1 LPNPTRRASD
11 PAARRLSLYL
21 RGLEELAREGRDS
34 TSSVELAGLCGISA
48 AQLRKDLSQFGSFG
62 KRGFGYPVGELIPR
76 LREILGLTR
85 NWKVVLAGA
94 GGLGNALAA
103 YPGFSERGFD
113 IVAVVDSD
121 PAKVGQACGSVA
133 IRGADDLEDAIRSE
147 DAELLILAVPAHAA
161 QDLAERGV
169 RAGVR
174 GILNFAPV
182 RLNVPPTVPVNAV
195 NLGLE
200 LEALAFVLA
209 GRTTLR

>member
-1 LPNPTRRASD
+1 MPNPTRRASD
-11 PAARRLSLYL
+11 PAARRLALYL

-48 AQLRKDLSQFGSFG
+48 AQLRKDLSQVGSFG

-113 IVAVVDSD
+113 IVAVVDSQK
-121 PAKVGQACGSVA
+121 A
-133 IRGADDLEDAIRSE
+133 
-147 DAELLILAVPAHAA
+147 
-161 QDLAERGV
+161 
-169 RAGVR
+169 
-174 GILNFAPV
+174 
-182 RLNVPPTVPVNAV
+182 
-195 NLGLE
+195 
-200 LEALAFVLA
+200 
-209 GRTTLR
+209 

>member
-11 PAARRLSLYL
+11 PVARRLSLYL
-21 RGLEELAREGRDS
+21 RGLEELARAGRVS
-34 TSSVELAGLCGISA
+34 TSSGELAGLCGISA

-85 NWKVVLAGA
+85 KWKVVLAGA

-113 IVAVVDSD
+113 VVAVVDSD

-133 IRGADDLEDAIRSE
+133 IRDADDLEDAIRSE
-147 DAELLILAVPAHAA
+147 DADILILAVPAHAA
-161 QDLAERGV
+161 QELAERGV

-182 RLNVPPTVPVNAV
+182 RLNVPRTVPVNAV